1 MCRRHSP
8 DVCVVLII
16 YKNLGRK
23 FWWYDFIH
31 VHALRDTSPKLK
43 DFISYL
49 FFPKRLPT
57 KKNTKSEKNLSH
69 HLLGP
74 SSVHSPLIAPKPIWN
89 TTLIMLEDIPT
100 FTTRTTTILLCGGG
114 GSKAGKWVLSRAED
128 GGYNQHTTAAPA
140 STVVCSLW
148 GSSSSSSHRP
158 SPLRTILYTFH
169 KSNFD
174 RVFSIVYHK

>member
-8 DVCVVLII
+8 DMCRPLFSKRIWVENFDDMILFMSTPFEIRAQ
-16 YKNLGRK
+16 NLK
-23 FWWYDFIH
+23 
-31 VHALRDTSPKLK
+31 
-43 DFISYL
+43 IS
-49 FFPKRLPT
+49 
-57 KKNTKSEKNLSH
+57 
-69 HLLGP
+69 

-140 STVVCSLW
+140 SSVVCSLW

-174 RVFSIVYHK
+174 RVFSIVYYK